1 LSLVEIISRS
11 GLRSDCGS
19 FLKLPGPPRGPGF
32 GMTGASLAC
41 ARPPQGGPIGRSTP
55 HAPLEGSFHVWPW
68 GSLDTPPRG
77 LSHATPLGGC
87 CVTVRDPSPAHAGGS
102 CLPCQGG
109 FPHTIG
115 FQSSAHSTLEEK
127 PPSIETPR
135 APPALD
141 WRGPTPCGESNGG
154 CVWAICAARLR
165 CVIISATLGTGVP
178 LALCLGA
185 SCASRPHAASSK
197 FVVPDFGSASSAI
210 ALAALSERAA
220 PGFLTAGQ
228 VSRCDPSDLC
238 LQEYR
243 CWQAV
248 LRGREES
255 SSYPP
260 CG

>member
-1 LSLVEIISRS
+1 MI
-11 GLRSDCGS
+11 
-19 FLKLPGPPRGPGF
+19 
-32 GMTGASLAC
+32 ALALQYK
-41 ARPPQGGPIGRSTP
+41 P
-55 HAPLEGSFHVWPW
+55 APS
-68 GSLDTPPRG
+68 
-77 LSHATPLGGC
+77 
-87 CVTVRDPSPAHAGGS
+87 
-102 CLPCQGG
+102 
-109 FPHTIG
+109 IG
-115 FQSSAHSTLEEK
+115 FQSSAHSNLEEK

-135 APPALD
+135 APPASD

-154 CVWAICAARLR
+154 RVWAICAARLR
-165 CVIISATLGTGVP
+165 CVITGATFGTGVP